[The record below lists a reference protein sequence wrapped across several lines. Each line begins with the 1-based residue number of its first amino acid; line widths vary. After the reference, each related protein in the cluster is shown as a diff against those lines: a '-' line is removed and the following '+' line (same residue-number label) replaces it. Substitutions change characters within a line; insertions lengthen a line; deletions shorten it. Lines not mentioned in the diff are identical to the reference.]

1 MSKRPKDG
9 PFGALAALHK
19 QVRHAASAE
28 PTKASPPSAAS
39 ADDSNAF
46 LEEMKGTTPLKQDNR
61 AQIERAKPEAKVRPQ
76 PEVFPPLPARR
87 IDPDDVNA
95 LLREAMSGVVPL
107 PNRGQADIPRRPSV
121 KSQQIPT
128 ANKEATTGAD
138 ADSLSTRQ
146 YLLPPLPDDEHD
158 PAALFRR
165 AIGSAN
171 PLPDRGLAALN
182 KPLPPPHPRQKEMD
196 EAAALR
202 ESIAAPMSFQ
212 DRLDTGNESSHL
224 RNGIPRRV
232 LTDLRRGRWAVQDEL
247 DLHGLTRDE
256 ARPALSAFLQ
266 QALERGFRCIR
277 LIHGKGLSSP
287 GREPVLKH
295 LSRGWLM
302 QREEILA
309 FCQARPHDGGEGAL
323 LVLLRNQNKAG

>member
-1 MSKRPKDG
+1 
-9 PFGALAALHK
+9 
-19 QVRHAASAE
+19 
-28 PTKASPPSAAS
+28 
-39 ADDSNAF
+39 
-46 LEEMKGTTPLKQDNR
+46 MKGITPLKQNNR
-61 AQIERAKPEAKVRPQ
+61 AQIERARPEARVRPQ
-76 PEVFPPLPARR
+76 PEVISPPPARR

-95 LLREAMSGVVPL
+95 MLREAMSGVVPL
-107 PNRGQADIPRRPSV
+107 PDRGQADIPRRPGIKLQKHSENDSEPSSGV
-121 KSQQIPT
+121 
-128 ANKEATTGAD
+128 EAGT
-138 ADSLSTRQ
+138 LSTLQ
-146 YLLPPLPDDEHD
+146 YLPPTLPDDEHD

-165 AIGSAN
+165 AVGAAN
-171 PLPDRGLAALN
+171 PLPDRGLASLN
-182 KPLPPPHPRQKEMD
+182 KPLPPPHPRQKELD

-202 ESIAAPMSFQ
+202 ESIVAPLSFQ

-224 RNGIPRRV
+224 RDGIPRRV
-232 LTDLRRGRWAVQDEL
+232 LTDLRRGRWTVQDEL

-266 QALERGFRCIR
+266 HALEQGFRCIR